1 MFSDNPDTK
10 SIIFERIWT
19 NLNQAEFVRDDFD
32 KDWSN
37 TLNFKHGNVNVSTEN
52 VVNNMNDIL
61 EKHAPFKK
69 ISKYKLKFKTKP
81 WITAALQKSISV
93 KNYLFKKYIKL

>member
-37 TLNFKHGNVNVSTEN
+37 TLNFKHGNVNVSTGN
-52 VVNNMNDIL
+52 FVINMNDIL
-61 EKHAPFKK
+61 DKHTPFKK

-81 WITAALQKSISV
+81 WITAALQKPISI